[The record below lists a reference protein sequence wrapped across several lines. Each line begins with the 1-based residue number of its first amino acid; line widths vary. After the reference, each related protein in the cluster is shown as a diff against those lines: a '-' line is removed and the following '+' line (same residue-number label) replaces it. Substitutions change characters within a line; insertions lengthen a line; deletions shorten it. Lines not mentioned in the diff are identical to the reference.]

1 MLEEKICQH
10 NQLSFLNF
18 EQDLLFRKWTKV
30 RLELSDQILWNGAR
44 SEAESFFPRKNR
56 VTASR
61 GWCQPH
67 LGTGNM
73 EESLRPQVAKIRCQ
87 RQELESINSYS
98 FLLSSIYSLYIHHAR
113 YFAKCFRHA
122 ILYVLVTVQKKML
135 SCLFYS

>member
-1 MLEEKICQH
+1 MNRICSSET
-10 NQLSFLNF
+10 L
-18 EQDLLFRKWTKV
+18 KV

-56 VTASR
+56 VTTSR
-61 GWCQPH
+61 CRCQPH

-73 EESLRPQVAKIRCQ
+73 KESLRPQVAKIRCQ

-122 ILYVLVTVQKKML
+122 ILYVLVTAQKKMCYHVYF
-135 SCLFYS
+135 SHRQTEV